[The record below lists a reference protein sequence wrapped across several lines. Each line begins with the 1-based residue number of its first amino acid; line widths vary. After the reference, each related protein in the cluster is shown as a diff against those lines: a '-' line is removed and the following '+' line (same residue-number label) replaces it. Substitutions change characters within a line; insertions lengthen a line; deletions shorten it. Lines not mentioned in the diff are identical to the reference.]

1 VPSCCRRSTRSP
13 CLFLQSSFSIMF
25 SLLPHFLLTL
35 AAAISTLGY
44 PIRTHIPWAIL
55 LCKFSDSPA
64 PVHDAA
70 YITDM
75 FLSRGTGGI
84 ADYWHDVSFANID
97 FAGSVVKGWYTI
109 AQTVAKASVPMH
121 RRDPFDDCVNAA
133 QGDASNPYTVPSGYR
148 TIVITS
154 PFIDE
159 WGDDGVAF
167 LFETIDVTGA
177 AHEMGHGIG
186 MIHSFSDD
194 PNYLNSFYAQIGEYD
209 DEWDVMSAA
218 HVFTTS
224 TARFGSAP
232 PGLNGFGMD
241 RAGWLPFARTYT
253 FGQDGAKSA
262 TVKIAALNH
271 PEAEGSLLV
280 RIPFDPSDLMHYY
293 TVELRSADGWD
304 AGIPGQ
310 GGVML
315 HEVKLNPITN
325 KYHSYLLRDH
335 TSREPL
341 TSLTMNGVTIAVN
354 SVNFAAH
361 QAYVTIQGDI
371 ADRCVQG
378 YVWRE
383 AFSGDHVCVTP
394 NIRSEAATDNAA
406 ASSRRSPNGG
416 AFGLDTC
423 IQGYVW
429 REAEPSDHVCV
440 TPATRSQTQADNTAA
455 ASRSNPSRF
464 VYGPTT
470 CADGYVWREADGS
483 DHVCV
488 TPSIRAQTAAD
499 NAAASSHR
507 NPSGGDFGPD
517 TCVNGYVWR
526 EAFLLDHVCVVPTTR
541 TQAAAD
547 NAAASSRLAHA

>member
-1 VPSCCRRSTRSP
+1 
-13 CLFLQSSFSIMF
+13 M
-25 SLLPHFLLTL
+25 LLRFLLTL
-35 AAAISTLGY
+35 AAVIRTQGY
-44 PIRTHIPWAIL
+44 PIRTHVPWAIL

-64 PVHDAA
+64 PVHDAT
-70 YITDM
+70 YIRDM
-75 FLSRGTGGI
+75 FLSRGTGGV

-109 AQTVAKASVPMH
+109 AQTTAQEGPKQ
-121 RRDPFDDCVNAA
+121 RWDRFNDCVNTAR
-133 QGDASNPYTVPSGYR
+133 GDASNPYTVPSGYR

-154 PFIDE
+154 PAVDE
-159 WGDDGVAF
+159 WGSSAGAAF
-167 LFETIDVTGA
+167 LAETIDVTGA

-194 PNYLNSFYAQIGEYD
+194 PNFRDAPWAQIGEYD
-209 DEWDVMSAA
+209 DEWDLMSAA
-218 HVFTTS
+218 NVFTTW
-224 TARFGSAP
+224 TALFGSAP

-253 FGQDGAKSA
+253 FGQDGATSA

-271 PEAEGSLLV
+271 PKTEGSLLV
-280 RIPFDPSDLMHYY
+280 RIPFDPRDLMHYY

-304 AGIPGQ
+304 AGIPGK

-315 HEVKLNPITN
+315 HEVKLNPIT
-325 KYHSYLLRDH
+325 KQYQSYLLRSH
-335 TSREPL
+335 TGSREPL
-341 TSLTMNGVTIAVN
+341 TSLNMNGVTITVN

-361 QAYVTIQGDI
+361 QASVTIHGDI
-371 ADRCVQG
+371 ARRCVQG

-394 NIRSEAATDNAA
+394 NIRSQAATDNAA

-416 AFGLDTC
+416 AFGPDTC

-429 REAEPSDHVCV
+429 REAEQSDHVCV
-440 TPATRSQTQADNTAA
+440 TPATRTQTREDNIAA
-455 ASRSNPSRF
+455 ASRINPSRF

-470 CADGYVWREADGS
+470 CANGYVWREADGS

-488 TPSIRAQTAAD
+488 THSIRTQTAAD
-499 NAAASSHR
+499 NAAAASRR
-507 NPSGGDFGPD
+507 NPNGGAFGPD
-517 TCVNGYVWR
+517 TCVKGYVWR
-526 EAFLLDHVCVVPTTR
+526 EAFLLDHVCVVPSTR

-547 NAAASSRLAHA
+547 NAAASSRVAHA